1 MMNKEAR
8 IKILQDI
15 VKIKSV
21 NDNEKDVADYLE
33 KLFTANS
40 IKSKHVA
47 YNETRHNL
55 VAEYSN
61 GEGKVLGISG
71 HEDVVAPGE
80 ESEWKFPPFSGQID
94 GDKLYG
100 RGSTDMKSG
109 LAALAI
115 AMIELK
121 NEETDFNGTI
131 RFMATVGEEVGALGS
146 TLLAEEGY
154 ADDLDGLLIGEP
166 VDVAAYT
173 HKGSLNYSIVSHGK
187 SSHSSM
193 PDEGINSITNMSKFI
208 QRFNKEFNKV
218 TNDYSNDVLGTVA
231 ASVTIINGGDQV
243 NSIPATTTVQGNIRT
258 IPEFDNTKV
267 KELLKEIVDELNQEN
282 NVDLELKI
290 DYDLNSVESDKNSDL
305 AKAVLANTKTKTGGI
320 SPVTD
325 AAAFTQTDNQF
336 DVVIYGPGVSTLPH
350 QLDEYVSIEDYLS
363 KIEEYKAIIKE
374 YLK

>member
-1 MMNKEAR
+1 MNKEER
-8 IKILQDI
+8 IKVLQDI
-15 VKIKSV
+15 VKVKSV

-33 KLFTANS
+33 KLFSDNG
-40 IKSKHVA
+40 IESKHIA
-47 YNETRHNL
+47 NNETRHNL
-55 VAEYSN
+55 VAEHTN
-61 GEGKVLGISG
+61 GKGKVLGISG
-71 HEDVVAPGE
+71 HQDVVAAGDE
-80 ESEWKFPPFSGQID
+80 NEWKFPPFSGHID

-121 NEETDFNGTI
+121 NEDANFNGTV

-154 ADDLDGLLIGEP
+154 ADDLDGLLIAEP
-166 VDVAAYT
+166 VEVVAYT
-173 HKGSLNYSIVSHGK
+173 HKGSLNYTVISHGK

-193 PDEGINSITNMSKFI
+193 PDEGINSITNMSAFI
-208 QRFNKEFNKV
+208 QRFNEEFSKV
-218 TNDYSNDVLGTVA
+218 TADYTNEVLGKVA

-243 NSIPATTTVQGNIRT
+243 NSIPATTTVQGNIRI

-267 KELLKEIVDELNQEN
+267 KALLKEIVDSLNRKD
-282 NVDLELKI
+282 NVDLELII

-305 AKAVLANTKTKTGGI
+305 AKVVLANTKAKTGGI

-325 AAAFTQTDNQF
+325 AAAFTQTDNKF
-336 DVVIYGPGVSTLPH
+336 DLVIYGPGVSTLPH
-350 QLDEYVSIEDYLS
+350 QVDEYVSIEDYLS
-363 KIEEYKAIIKE
+363 KIEEYKAIIKD

>member
-1 MMNKEAR
+1 MNAEER
-8 IKILQDI
+8 IKVLQDI

-33 KLFTANS
+33 KLFSANG
-40 IKSKHVA
+40 IESKHVA
-47 YNETRHNL
+47 NNETRHNL
-55 VAEYSN
+55 VAEYAK
-61 GEGKVLGISG
+61 GKGKVLGISG
-71 HEDVVAPGE
+71 HQDVVAPGD
-80 ESEWKFPPFSGQID
+80 ESEWDFPPFSGHID

-121 NEETDFNGTI
+121 NEEADLAGTI

-154 ADDLDGLLIGEP
+154 ADDLDGLLIAEP
-166 VDVAAYT
+166 VDVVGYT
-173 HKGSLNYSIVSHGK
+173 HKGSLNFSVVSHGK

-193 PDEGINSITNMSKFI
+193 PAEGINSITNMSKFI
-208 QRFNKEFNKV
+208 QQFNVEFDKV
-218 TNDYSNDVLGTVA
+218 TNDYTNDVLGTIA

-243 NSIPATTTVQGNIRT
+243 NSIPAMTTVQGNIRT

-267 KELLKEIVDELNQEN
+267 KELLNKIIDELNEEEN
-282 NVDLELKI
+282 VNLELII

-305 AKAVLANTKTKTGGI
+305 VQAVLANTNAETGGI

-325 AAAFTQTDNQF
+325 AAAFTRTDNTF
-336 DVVIYGPGVSTLPH
+336 DLVIYGPGVTTLPH
-350 QLDEYVSIEDYLS
+350 QVNEYVSIKDYLS
-363 KIEEYKAIIKE
+363 KIDEYKLIIKE

>member
-1 MMNKEAR
+1 MKREER

-33 KLFTANS
+33 KLFTENG
-40 IKSKHVA
+40 IESKHVA
-47 YNETRHNL
+47 NNENRHNL
-55 VAEYSN
+55 VAEYAN

-71 HEDVVAPGE
+71 PEDVVAAGD
-80 ESEWKFPPFSGQID
+80 ESEWKFPPFSGHID

-121 NEETDFNGTI
+121 NEEADFNGTI

-146 TLLAEEGY
+146 TLLTEEGY

-166 VDVAAYT
+166 VDVVGYT
-173 HKGSLNYSIVSHGK
+173 HKGSLNYSVISRGK

-208 QRFNKEFNKV
+208 DRFNEEFSKV
-218 TNDYSNDVLGTVA
+218 TNDYTNEALGTVA
-231 ASVTIINGGDQV
+231 ASVTIINGGYQV

-267 KELLKEIVDELNQEN
+267 KELLNKIVDELNEED
-282 NVDLELKI
+282 NVNLELTI

-305 AKAVLANTKTKTGGI
+305 AKAVLANTNAKVGGM

-325 AAAFTQTDNQF
+325 AAAFTQVDNNF

-350 QLDEYVSIEDYLS
+350 QVDEYVSIEDYLS
-363 KIEEYKAIIKE
+363 KIEEYKAIIKK